1 MLDRYQKT
9 DECMSQNRRLE
20 SGQTVPNTNEIA
32 RVYMEDLVD
41 KEVFKNIGMR
51 VSIKLDWVKTSLWE
65 SEKP

>member
-1 MLDRYQKT
+1 
-9 DECMSQNRRLE
+9 MSQNRRLE